1 MLFSCPIAILPL
13 QPHRA
18 SLSHSAMKMLVDSRG
33 SLRYSPEDLTFA
45 VQAGAED
52 PEYIALVLR
61 RTGEHVWAD
70 RPPHRY
76 LLPAREDES
85 LNAAISIHR
94 RSGPG

>member
-1 MLFSCPIAILPL
+1 MLFSCPIAVLLL

-61 RTGEHVWAD
+61 RTGEHVGAD

-76 LLPAREDES
+76 MLPAWEDKS
-85 LNAAISIHR
+85 LKPAISIHR
-94 RSGPG
+94 RSDPG